1 MTLTINIDNN
11 DIHSLFAQSIN
22 KFFETDGKKIL
33 TNMAKER
40 LFNKVKKAHQDG
52 SLLPAVSK
60 EIAANIMSSVDIIDE
75 DFINTI
81 KAQITEEV
89 KSQIIKDVT
98 AHVNE
103 QITKKLN
110 I

>member
-22 KFFETDGKKIL
+22 KFFETEGKKML
-33 TNMAKER
+33 SDMAKDR
-40 LFNKVKKAHQDG
+40 LFNKVNKAHQDG

-60 EIAANIMSSVDIIDE
+60 AIAANIMSNTDIIDE
-75 DFINTI
+75 DFINAI
-81 KAQITEEV
+81 KAQITEEA

-103 QITKKLN
+103 LITKKLN